1 MRRWH
6 DAMTEALYAPGTG
19 FFTRVDTGPAAHF
32 RTSAHTGRVFA
43 RAIKALVALVD
54 TALAHPD
61 PLDVVDVGAGRGEL
75 LTALWASAGDDLRGR
90 LRLTAVEL
98 VERPPDV
105 ADAIA
110 WRRDLPESVSGLL
123 LATEWLDNV
132 PLDVA
137 SRVERAW
144 QYVLVDDAGTESVDG
159 TVDAADAAWLDAWWA
174 DGERAEIG
182 RPRDAAWVDAVSR
195 VTRGLALAI
204 DYGHT
209 RADRPPFGTLTGHAR
224 GRGVTAVPDGSM
236 DLTAHVAADA
246 VATAGSAVAGTE
258 PLLVRQSAA
267 LAALGVTATRPPIER
282 AHTDPRGYLE
292 ALADAT
298 VSNELTDPSGLGD
311 HLWLLQPVGIGQ
323 PLRMAG

>member
-1 MRRWH
+1 M
-6 DAMTEALYAPGTG
+6 AGALYAPGSG
-19 FFTRVDTGPAAHF
+19 FFTRVDAAPGAHF

-43 RAIKALVALVD
+43 RAVNALVTLVD
-54 TALAHPD
+54 AALAHPD

-75 LTALWASAGDDLRGR
+75 LTALSASVGEDLRAR

-98 VERPPDV
+98 AERPSGVPDE
-105 ADAIA
+105 IA
-110 WRRDLPESVSGLL
+110 WRRDVPEGVTGLL
-123 LATEWLDNV
+123 LAAEWLDNV

-137 SRVERAW
+137 SRVDGAW
-144 QYVLVDDAGTESVDG
+144 RYVVVDADGTESVDG
-159 TVDAADAAWLDAWWA
+159 IVNGADAAWLDAWWPN
-174 DGERAEIG
+174 GERAEIG
-182 RPRDAAWVDAVSR
+182 RPRDVAWADAVTR

-209 RADRPPFGTLTGHAR
+209 GADRPPYGTLTGYAR
-224 GRGVTAVPDGSM
+224 GRGVGAVPDGSM

-246 VATAGSAVAGTE
+246 VATAGSAAAGTE

-267 LAALGVTATRPPIER
+267 LAALGVTAVRPPIER

-298 VSNELTDPSGLGD
+298 VANELTDPSGLGD